1 MIRINLLPTE
11 LQRAAR
17 TPPRFFISIVAAV
30 ALVAITSC
38 VYAYVSMNVIVLKE
52 RVGRKT
58 VEVEHFQ
65 KNAQEVDALLDD
77 IADYKERE
85 KAIISIKTNRI
96 IWSKTLE
103 MLCGITPGYIWII
116 RLEMK
121 ETDGGGGG
129 PGLQASGGYLSLHC
143 YASGD
148 EVDRMTNC
156 RQRLKNV
163 DEFYLRFVEE
173 DIKPSNF
180 YSDFINITPPEWKF
194 VQLPEFLE
202 PNNIRFAV
210 RLDLRPLSAKA

>member
-96 IWSKTLE
+96 IWSKKLE

-116 RLEMK
+116 RMVAGAGRDCK
-121 ETDGGGGG
+121 RAVATW
-129 PGLQASGGYLSLHC
+129 HC
-143 YASGD
+143 TA
-148 EVDRMTNC
+148 T
-156 RQRLKNV
+156 
-163 DEFYLRFVEE
+163 LRATR
-173 DIKPSNF
+173 S
-180 YSDFINITPPEWKF
+180 TG
-194 VQLPEFLE
+194 
-202 PNNIRFAV
+202 
-210 RLDLRPLSAKA
+210 